1 MSLSE
6 KSFHVNF
13 KTLIKKQFPESQ
25 SNRIAILPTTEYEGI
40 FRNGGIG
47 TYYKNL
53 AQRLTSQGWYV
64 ILIVGDFESEYRGE
78 SHLPE
83 IQHIF
88 STNQAEYCLNLTTH
102 HHSML
107 KQLDCNWV
115 DALSLRCWFYIEA
128 IVRHF
133 LSSKIYVEFHEM
145 LGIGYRT
152 IQAKNSG
159 LLPQH
164 CIIATTLHSGHEWI
178 YEANEK
184 HQVEYVEWLWQTVH
198 NEQFSFEEVDL
209 AFFPSYY
216 LTTKVTDY
224 GWEIDHGIN
233 MPNYVSVI
241 SRKNSLKNK
250 PNIKN

>member
-1 MSLSE
+1 MSVSE
-6 KSFHVNF
+6 KSFQVNF
-13 KTLIKKQFPESQ
+13 KAVIKKQFPQSQ
-25 SNRIAILPTTEYEGI
+25 INRIAILPTTEYEGI

-53 AQRLTSQGWYV
+53 AQRLTSEGWYV

-83 IQHIF
+83 VKHIF
-88 STNQAEYCLNLTTH
+88 SINQAKYCLNLTANH
-102 HHSML
+102 HLML
-107 KQLDCNWV
+107 EQTESNWA
-115 DALSLRCWFYIEA
+115 DSLSLSCWFYVEA

-152 IQAKNSG
+152 IQAKKAG

-164 CIIATTLHSGHEWI
+164 CVIATTMHSGHEWI

-184 HQVEYVEWLWQTVH
+184 HQVEYVEWLWQTA
-198 NEQFSFEEVDL
+198 NSEQFCVEEVDL

-216 LTTKVTDY
+216 LTTRVTDY
-224 GWEIDHGIN
+224 GWNIDHGVN
-233 MPNYVSVI
+233 MPNYVPVI
-241 SRKNSLKNK
+241 STNK
-250 PNIKN
+250 